1 MGYGT
6 PTKPSRDL
14 ISSLHAQ
21 GSVGSRAA
29 QRSLRDNLLTGE
41 ECMHSPPCVDA
52 AHQKQLWYSRGGS
65 QHHLGKVRNPAAG
78 DSHLRATSADLGN
91 QCLCVPCC
99 DPRGAGGLAGS
110 AKLPDWGCGACG
122 TCPSM
127 VPFSSS
133 SPRCCSGKLVSPKWK
148 NFKGQRLLC
157 RDKIRLNNAI
167 WRAWYIQCEYRAG
180 ASPAEHPAT
189 LQWHSG
195 CPALQAAHLTSTQ
208 THGYPPL
215 RREGAADEANCVFP

>member
-41 ECMHSPPCVDA
+41 ECMHSAPCADA
-52 AHQKQLWYSRGGS
+52 AHQEQLWYSRGSS

-78 DSHLRATSADLGN
+78 DSHLGATSADLGN
-91 QCLCVPCC
+91 LSACHAVIPGALEALQDQQSSQIGVVLGVPAWSPSAPPLLGVAVGSWCHQSGRIS
-99 DPRGAGGLAGS
+99 RGSGCFAGIKS
-110 AKLPDWGCGACG
+110 ASTMPSGERG
-122 TCPSM
+122 T
-127 VPFSSS
+127 SS
-133 SPRCCSGKLVSPKWK
+133 VSTGPEP
-148 NFKGQRLLC
+148 
-157 RDKIRLNNAI
+157 AP
-167 WRAWYIQCEYRAG
+167 
-180 ASPAEHPAT
+180 PAEHLAT

-195 CPALQAAHLTSTQ
+195 CPALQAAHHTSTQ